1 MPKSSNKGHRC
12 FVKACPFK
20 TEKGLSYHQL
30 PKNATENVRENWA
43 KVVPEVHKEN
53 PSNPVRVCSK
63 HFLPTDFERDLRNE
77 LMGLPMRRVLR
88 QGAFPRIFPEEE
100 NLITVSSPIFIS
112 RKTSV
117 IINDEKEVKIPTL
130 SNANENTKSRYVSFE
145 FL

>member
-12 FVKACPFK
+12 FVKGCPFK

-30 PKNATENVRENWA
+30 PKNATENVKENWA
-43 KVVPEVHKEN
+43 KVVPEVLKEN

-88 QGAFPRIFPEEE
+88 QGAFPRIFPEE
-100 NLITVSSPIFIS
+100 NLISESNLS
-112 RKTSV
+112 KTTAN
-117 IINDEKEVKIPTL
+117 NDEKEVEIPT
-130 SNANENTKSRYVSFE
+130 SSDAIENAK
-145 FL
+145 LK

>member
-1 MPKSSNKGHRC
+1 MPKKSTNKGHRC
-12 FVKACPFK
+12 FVNGCPFK

-30 PKNATENVRENWA
+30 PKNATENVKENWA

-88 QGAFPRIFPEEE
+88 QGAFPRIIFPQEEEE
-100 NLITVSSPIFIS
+100 NLISESNLS
-112 RKTSV
+112 KKNSV
-117 IINDEKEVKIPTL
+117 NNDENEGDIPG
-130 SNANENTKSRYVSFE
+130 SSDAIENTKLR
-145 FL
+145 

>member
-12 FVKACPFK
+12 FVKGCPFK

-30 PKNATENVRENWA
+30 PKNATENVKENWA
-43 KVVPEVHKEN
+43 KVVPEVLKEN

-88 QGAFPRIFPEEE
+88 QGAFPRIFPEE
-100 NLITVSSPIFIS
+100 NLSSES
-112 RKTSV
+112 NLSKTTAAN
-117 IINDEKEVKIPTL
+117 NDEKEVEIPT
-130 SNANENTKSRYVSFE
+130 SSDAIENAK
-145 FL
+145 LK